1 MKMNLKVRNS
11 LLLVLTALI
20 WGIAFVAQSE
30 GGDAVGPYTFNCIR
44 SLIGAAVLLPVIYVL
59 DKKHYCK
66 KDLKDTTNRKNLL
79 KGGVACGI
87 ILCIA
92 SNIQQLGLY
101 YGASAGKAGFLTT
114 CYILLVPILGLFLKK
129 RCSFN
134 IWIGVALALA
144 GLYLLCI
151 KESFA
156 FHFSDILLLICA
168 FCFAVH
174 ILVIDHFAPLVDG
187 VKMSCIQFLVAGVL
201 SIIPTCLCDIPSMGI
216 IPWIQAFG
224 NLSAWIPIL
233 YAGVLSCGVAYTLQI
248 IGQVGLNS
256 TVASLLMSLE
266 SVFSVLAGWVLL
278 QETMS
283 PKELSGCALIF
294 AAVVLAQIPVKS
306 HKPEFISQN

>member
-66 KDLKDTTNRKNLL
+66 KDLKDTVNRKNLL

-129 RCSFN
+129 RCSWN

-151 KESFA
+151 FCLPFFRYSAPDLCF
-156 FHFSDILLLICA
+156 LLCR
-168 FCFAVH
+168 
-174 ILVIDHFAPLVDG
+174 
-187 VKMSCIQFLVAGVL
+187 
-201 SIIPTCLCDIPSMGI
+201 TY
-216 IPWIQAFG
+216 FG
-224 NLSAWIPIL
+224 
-233 YAGVLSCGVAYTLQI
+233 Y
-248 IGQVGLNS
+248 
-256 TVASLLMSLE
+256 
-266 SVFSVLAGWVLL
+266 
-278 QETMS
+278 
-283 PKELSGCALIF
+283 
-294 AAVVLAQIPVKS
+294 
-306 HKPEFISQN
+306 